1 MGHIVIAPV
10 GDNPQALFVGIKEFP
25 TEKVILVTPREN
37 LREAEKLKKK
47 LEEFTIGGEIAEL
60 SENLMESMFREFGR
74 IVSAYPPDNLIVNV
88 ATGDRM
94 STCAALSA
102 AFANGLKA
110 FGVSEG
116 RAMLMPIMRLSYY
129 HELSEKKLKIMQA
142 LRGQDFISP
151 IDLAKKL
158 KMSISLVSYHINGN
172 FHSKGLK
179 GYHLVEVQEKGKNVF
194 IRLSQIGNMLLR
206 GYIK

>member
-25 TEKVILVTPREN
+25 TEKVILIVPKEN
-37 LREAEKLKKK
+37 VREAEKLRRK
-47 LEEFTIGGEIAEL
+47 LEEFTISAEIVEL
-60 SENLMESMFREFGR
+60 SENMMESMFREFGR

-110 FGVSEG
+110 FGVSDG
-116 RAMLMPIMRLSYY
+116 KAMLMPIMRLSYY
-129 HELSEKKLKIMQA
+129 HELSERKLKIMKA
-142 LRGQDFISP
+142 LQGQDFIAP

-179 GYHLVEVQEKGKNVF
+179 GYHLVEVREKGKNVF